1 MLQLCLKSDELR
13 GAHDTRLEQ
22 PAGCVRGKGLPG
34 VGASLW
40 DIGTV
45 RGTQDGFG
53 KSQASQAGD
62 RTSSPSQTQ
71 QRGGQSH
78 LTLTI
83 NREMTE
89 GSGSPREARERE
101 SDAP

>member
-1 MLQLCLKSDELR
+1 M
-13 GAHDTRLEQ
+13 H
-22 PAGCVRGKGLPG
+22 GKGLPG
-34 VGASLW
+34 VGASVRN
-40 DIGTV
+40 IGTV
-45 RGTQDGFG
+45 RGTQDCFR
-53 KSQASQAGD
+53 KSQLSQAGD

-101 SDAP
+101 SDSPQRLRKIHIRGTLL